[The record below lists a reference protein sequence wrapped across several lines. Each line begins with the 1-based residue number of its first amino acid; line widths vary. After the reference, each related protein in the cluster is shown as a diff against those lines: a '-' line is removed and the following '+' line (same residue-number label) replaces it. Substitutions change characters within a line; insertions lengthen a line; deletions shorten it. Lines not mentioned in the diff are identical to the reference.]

1 MAWNFCREPGLGTPV
16 VGLGSKHCCLAQT
29 NSKSSEFRLKTSLPS
44 ILLLAWAQQQCFRP
58 RQEFWAVASYSMVSA
73 VLWQYENRKKHL
85 VKTQLNKK
93 IKIAPS
99 NKKLTSLCWEL
110 RRACWRHLVAPV
122 PLPRFEFPC
131 CIPLIINIT
140 CMSVFVCC
148 GGGWNLFKSSNVG
161 LSSTSGEIWISGIH
175 FIDWQLHTWL

>member
-110 RRACWRHLVAPV
+110 RRACWRHLQGVQGQIFMFQLA
-122 PLPRFEFPC
+122 LRDRNMQGRF
-131 CIPLIINIT
+131 
-140 CMSVFVCC
+140 
-148 GGGWNLFKSSNVG
+148 G
-161 LSSTSGEIWISGIH
+161 LKIFWESWIV
-175 FIDWQLHTWL
+175 DTWHMILGFG